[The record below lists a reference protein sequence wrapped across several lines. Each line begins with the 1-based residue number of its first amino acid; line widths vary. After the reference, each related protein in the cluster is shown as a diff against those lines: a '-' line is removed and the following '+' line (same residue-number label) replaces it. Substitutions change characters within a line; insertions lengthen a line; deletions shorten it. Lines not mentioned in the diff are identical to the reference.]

1 MPFCLLPFA
10 FYRVLFVEDTVT
22 LRERVRVIVL
32 VPLLGRVVGTG
43 DGLLVSV
50 RDFVND
56 KEPVL
61 ERVVVGV
68 HVAGKDTEIV
78 TGEDG
83 LLVPD
88 RVRLS
93 VLVAHIVLVYGHV
106 VAIGDG
112 LLVSVRDLVSD
123 RDPVLESVVVGVRVK
138 G

>member
-1 MPFCLLPFA
+1 MPFAFA
-10 FYRVLFVEDTVT
+10 FYRVLFVEETVT
-22 LRERVRVIVL
+22 LLERVRVIVL

-50 RDFVND
+50 SDFVSD
-56 KEPVL
+56 RDPVL
-61 ERVVVGV
+61 ESVVVGV

-88 RVRLS
+88 HVRLS

-112 LLVSVRDLVSD
+112 LLVSVSDFVND
-123 RDPVLESVVVGVRVK
+123 RDPVLERVVVGVHVK